1 VSDPI
6 APPLATASALAS
18 ASARAGELRRLAA
31 QVEALRLLD
40 LHRWAG
46 DETWIGPVAWQC
58 REQLLAHRRLLLFA
72 ADGLRAAAR
81 RVEQGALGP

>member
-1 VSDPI
+1 VSDPS
-6 APPLATASALAS
+6 AQPLATASALAA